1 MNLFEQ
7 IENVA
12 NTGNSIT
19 GIECPNCHNKTLSI
33 IAGAKTNE
41 IYQVSWECD
50 FGCTTNQIYQAGNV
64 TEKITGDIVVENAKR
79 QEFEELL
86 LHVNCHSLAEL
97 NKMELTAP
105 KFVVDGLIP
114 NGLVILGAPSKIGKS
129 WFCLQLANA
138 VARGDSNFLGFNVNK
153 GKVLYLALE
162 DSEYRIKERSTKQ
175 GNIPSNDVYF
185 WTKSSTLKKDGAGL
199 INELEIFLANIDG
212 ISLII
217 IDVFQKIRD
226 EQGLKESSYSYDYR
240 NLGQLKELAD
250 KHAIS
255 ILLVHHT
262 RKMKDLDD
270 PFNNLSGTTGI
281 MGSADTSLIL
291 DQDATIKSPNKIV
304 TMYARGRD
312 HEEVELCIE
321 FDKDK
326 CIWKRYGTLDEVK
339 AIQAEQEFLEHPLRN
354 AIINMMKDKSEL
366 CFKANEIIIKASDL
380 KKPFNNSAMQAGKW
394 LNDTSTQANLYNYDQ
409 LQLQAINKGTAS
421 KVYKITKLNT
431 NPFESEKEQ

>member
-7 IENVA
+7 IENVV

-19 GIECPNCHNKTLSI
+19 DIECPNCHNKTLSI
-33 IAGAKTNE
+33 IAGEKTNE
-41 IYQVSWECD
+41 IYQVSWKCD
-50 FGCTTNQIYQAGNV
+50 LGCNTNQIYQAGNV
-64 TEKITGDIVVENAKR
+64 TEKIIGNVVVENAKR

-86 LHVNCHSLAEL
+86 GHVNCHSLADL
-97 NKMELTAP
+97 NNMELPAP

-114 NGLVILGAPSKIGKS
+114 NGLVILGAPSKLGKS

-138 VARGDSNFLGFNVNK
+138 VAQGAPNFLGFKINK

-162 DSEYRIKERSTKQ
+162 DSEYRIKERNTKQ
-175 GNIPSNDVYF
+175 GNIPSDDVYF

-199 INELEIFLANIDG
+199 ISELEIFLANVDG

-321 FDKDK
+321 FDKNK

-339 AIQAEQEFLEHPLRN
+339 AIQAEQEFLGHPLRN
-354 AIINMMKDKSEL
+354 AILNMMQDENEL
-366 CFKANEIIIKASDL
+366 SIKTGEIIQKAREL
-380 KKPFNNSAMQAGKW
+380 KKPFNKSAQQAGKW
-394 LNDTSTQANLYNYDQ
+394 LNDTAIQANLYNYDQ
-409 LQLQAINKGTAS
+409 LQIQTINKGTAS
-421 KVYKITKLNT
+421 KVYKITKVNT
-431 NPFESEKEQ
+431 NPFKSEEEQ

>member
-86 LHVNCHSLAEL
+86 FHVNCHSLAEL

-175 GNIPSNDVYF
+175 GNIPSNDVFF

-321 FDKDK
+321 FDRNK

-354 AIINMMKDKSEL
+354 AILSMMQDESEL
-366 CFKANEIIIKASDL
+366 SIKASEIIQKASDL
-380 KKPFNNSAMQAGKW
+380 KKPFNKSAQQAGKW
-394 LNDTSTQANLYNYDQ
+394 LNDTAIQANLYNYDQ
-409 LQLQAINKGTAS
+409 LQLQTINKGTAS
-421 KVYKITKLNT
+421 KVYKITKVNT
-431 NPFESEKEQ
+431 NPFESEEEQ